1 MRVVD
6 APGALEIDRADRVVR
21 RYLAPT
27 PVVASPSLG
36 PNVLLKLETLQ
47 PTGSFKVRGGLA
59 AVAAAQADAPGTP
72 LVAASAGNHGLGVAY
87 AADRLGADATVV
99 VPETASPAKVH
110 ALECFGV
117 TLVRHGAGYEDAERK
132 ALELA
137 AAKGGRFVSPY
148 NDPDVIAGQG
158 STGRELLGQVPGV
171 GTVVIPVGGGGLLA
185 GVGLA
190 TEGAGVHIVGVEPE
204 LSTAVRAAMR
214 AGSVV
219 EVEVGPTIADGL
231 AGNIEPGS
239 VTVDLA
245 RRLSTA
251 MLTVSEDEI
260 KAAIRYLAFE
270 HGIVAEG
277 AGAVAT
283 AALLAGRLDA
293 NQLSSDGAGGKDRP
307 TVVLVTGRNITPS
320 LLAEILTGDNG
331 EGGGTN
337 A

>member
-1 MRVVD
+1 MRTVD

-27 PVVASPSLG
+27 PVVAAPRLG
-36 PNVLLKLETLQ
+36 DKVLLKLETLQ

-59 AVAAAQADAPGTP
+59 AVAAALADAPGTP

-99 VPETASPAKVH
+99 VPDTASPAKVR
-110 ALECFGV
+110 ALERFGV
-117 TLVRHGAGYEDAERK
+117 TLVRHGQGYEDAERH

-137 AAKGGRFVSPY
+137 MAKGGRFVSPY

-158 STGRELLGQVPGV
+158 SLGRELLGQVPGL
-171 GTVVIPVGGGGLLA
+171 GTVITPVGGGGLLA

-204 LSTAVRAAMR
+204 QSSPVRAAME

-219 EVEVGPTIADGL
+219 EIEVGPTIADGL

-245 RRLSTA
+245 NRLAAT
-251 MLTVSEDEI
+251 MLTVSEGEI
-260 KAAIRYLAFE
+260 ESAIRYLAFE
-270 HGIVAEG
+270 HGVVAEG

-283 AALLAGRLDA
+283 AALLAGRLDPA
-293 NQLSSDGAGGKDRP
+293 DLAADGRRDRP
-307 TVVLVTGRNITPS
+307 VVVLVTGRNITPS
-320 LLAEILTGDNG
+320 LLARILTGDTGDTGNT
-331 EGGGTN
+331 GGD

>member
-1 MRVVD
+1 VRTVD
-6 APGALEIDRADRVVR
+6 TPGALEIDRADRVVR

-27 PVVASPSLG
+27 PVVAAPRLG
-36 PNVLLKLETLQ
+36 EHVLLKLETLQ

-99 VPETASPAKVH
+99 VPETASAAKVH
-110 ALECFGV
+110 ALERFGI
-117 TLVRHGAGYEDAERK
+117 TLVRHGTSYEDAEHK

-137 AAKGGRFVSPY
+137 ASRGGRFVSPY

-158 STGRELLGQVPGV
+158 SIGRELLGQVPGL
-171 GTVVIPVGGGGLLA
+171 GTVVIPVGGGGLLS

-190 TEGAGVHIVGVEPE
+190 TEGAAVHLVGVEPE
-204 LSTAVRAAMR
+204 LSAPVRAAMR

-219 EVEVGPTIADGL
+219 EIEVGPTIADGL

-239 VTVDLA
+239 VTVDVA
-245 RRLSTA
+245 RRLAAA
-251 MLTVSEDEI
+251 MVTVSEEEI
-260 KAAIRYLAFE
+260 RGAIRYLAFE
-270 HGIVAEG
+270 HGVVAEG

-283 AALLAGRLDA
+283 AALLAGRIDLAQGPD
-293 NQLSSDGAGGKDRP
+293 NGNSDRP
-307 TVVLVTGRNITPS
+307 MVVLVTGRNITPS
-320 LLAEILTGDNG
+320 LLASILTGGD
-331 EGGGTN
+331 